1 MRVISPK
8 FSLLALSCT
17 TLFGCQTA
25 PQNASLQCGAGAA
38 AVGFLLCKALGNSDS
53 KCLMAGAVIGAGG
66 AAICY
71 SYASNLERRRKE
83 LAGRENDL
91 DAQIRYVRG
100 LNEDGQQLNADL
112 AKEVASVKQKTDELV
127 AQIKQN
133 KVSQEQLAKAR
144 QDRENEVKAAK
155 AQVDK
160 GNEALA
166 EVEAYRSKRKA
177 PSPDLD
183 AEIAKQKQ
191 LLADAQR
198 QVDLL
203 AAQRARV

>member
-1 MRVISPK
+1 MHVISLK
-8 FSLLALSCT
+8 SSLLSVSCA
-17 TLFGCQTA
+17 TLIGCQTA
-25 PQNASLQCGAGAA
+25 PQNASLQCGAGGA
-38 AVGFLLCKALGNSDS
+38 AVGFLLCKALGHSDS
-53 KCLMAGAVIGAGG
+53 QCLKAAAVIGVGG

-71 SYASNLERRRKE
+71 GYASNLERRRKE

-91 DAQIRYVRG
+91 DARIQYVRG

-112 AKEVASVKQKTDELV
+112 AKKVAGVKRRTDELV
-127 AQIKQN
+127 AQVKQS
-133 KVSQEQLAKAR
+133 KVTQEQLAEERKKR
-144 QDRENEVKAAK
+144 DTEVKAAK
-155 AQVDK
+155 VQVDK

-166 EVEAYRSKRKA
+166 EVEAYRAQRKA
-177 PSPDLD
+177 SSPNLD